1 VWNVVNSL
9 AIFLIVTRSGS
20 QLAFFSNTHDIRL
33 IKDLINLIL
42 LCTFIKV
49 LNVTLM
55 SGYGFKIIG
64 IIITVSILHYTVFD
78 LLQNPTLTNRELNLS
93 VSHLNT
99 TYQEG
104 RGPIERFILVRH
116 DLTLQVSIPSLRE
129 RGLPNVTEMFPS
141 NITYSHQC

>member
-33 IKDLINLIL
+33 IKDSINLIL

-93 VSHLNT
+93 VSH
-99 TYQEG
+99 YYVG
-104 RGPIERFILVRH
+104 HYYVSRG
-116 DLTLQVSIPSLRE
+116 
-129 RGLPNVTEMFPS
+129 
-141 NITYSHQC
+141 

>member
-1 VWNVVNSL
+1 
-9 AIFLIVTRSGS
+9 
-20 QLAFFSNTHDIRL
+20 
-33 IKDLINLIL
+33 
-42 LCTFIKV
+42 
-49 LNVTLM
+49 M

-104 RGPIERFILVRH
+104 RGPIERFLLVRH
-116 DLTLQVSIPSLRE
+116 DLTKSPFPPSGNE
-129 RGLPNVTEMFPS
+129 GYQM
-141 NITYSHQC
+141 